1 MPKMSGSPTDPTRD
15 VSHVVIAG
23 GGVAA
28 LEAVLTFNEVARD
41 QLRLTMLSAVPDFHY
56 LPLAVTR
63 AFSGGHTYHLSL
75 TEILEGLQSDLVV
88 GSLEAIDVPARRLRV
103 ADGSE
108 LGYDALLVAIGARRR
123 GTLPGAITFVGDNAP
138 TELRGLLQRASEGSL
153 RKLIFAIPPGVQW
166 TLPAYELA
174 LLTAGH
180 FERESIQAQVSVATY
195 EAEPLAVFG
204 GKASDAVAEQLR
216 MRGVALHRVEAE
228 RFEAGRLIVAGGEVI
243 VADAVIALPRLFA
256 PEIEGL
262 PSDADGFLP
271 VDDFGRVPG
280 AGPVYGAGDATSS
293 SLKQGGVAAQ
303 QAETA
308 ALAIIAALG
317 LGPQPPPFRP
327 ELQGLMLAG
336 PPSRFRRL
344 DPAAL
349 PDPDR
354 PSQAGALPRAKIA
367 GRRVAS
373 FLARKGIPLGAPP
386 DTVALELQAT
396 QPGSAT
402 DPGGG
407 PGPT

>member
-1 MPKMSGSPTDPTRD
+1 MPEMAGSPNDSTRAA
-15 VSHVVIAG
+15 SHVVIAG

-28 LEAVLTFNEVARD
+28 LEAVLTFNEVAQAR
-41 QLRLTMLSAVPDFHY
+41 LRLTMLSAEPDFHY

-63 AFSGGHTYHLSL
+63 AFSGGHAYRLSL
-75 TEILEGLQSDLVV
+75 AEILKRLQTELVV
-88 GSLEAIDVPARRLRV
+88 GSLEAVDIPDRRLRI

-108 LGYDALLVAIGARRR
+108 LAYDALLIAIGARRR
-123 GTLPGAITFVGDNAP
+123 GTLPGAITFAGDNAA
-138 TELRGLLQRASEGSL
+138 TELRGLLQQASEGSL
-153 RKLIFAIPPGVQW
+153 RKLVYAIPAGVQW

-180 FERESIQAQVSVATY
+180 FERESIPAEVAVATY

-204 GKASDAVAEQLR
+204 GKASEAVAAQLR
-216 MRGVALHRVEAE
+216 IRGVGIHRVETE
-228 RFEAGRLIVAGGEVI
+228 RFEPGRLIVADGEAI
-243 VADAVIALPRLFA
+243 AADAVIALPRLFA

-293 SLKQGGVAAQ
+293 TLKQGGVAAQ

-308 ALAIIAALG
+308 ALAIVAALG
-317 LGPQPPPFRP
+317 LGSQPPPFRP

-354 PSQAGALPRAKIA
+354 PSQAGALPRAKVA

-373 FLARKGIPLGAPP
+373 FLARQGIPLGAPP
-386 DTVALELQAT
+386 DTVALELRAT
-396 QPGSAT
+396 QPGSTAA
-402 DPGGG
+402 DEPH
-407 PGPT
+407 